1 MEVEPAAFASAG
13 KLSFLTSSIHCPPFQ
28 LNDASMAASAEE
40 SGSEKVMKL
49 QQSIQVHET
58 AKRIPT
64 VNLRDIPRIWQTSGA
79 NVTQQ
84 KLSVFDYL

>member
-28 LNDASMAASAEE
+28 LNDASMAASVEE

-64 VNLRDIPRIWQTSGA
+64 VNLRDIPRI
-79 NVTQQ
+79 
-84 KLSVFDYL
+84 